1 MGFDRLPIVGGL
13 VSGLV
18 GGNKAKPAP
27 AAASTPAAS
36 STDAAK
42 EEERRRLAARGVG
55 ALNNTSALGD
65 TTQANLGRKALLG
78 A

>member
-1 MGFDRLPIVGGL
+1 MGFDRLPIVGGVL
-13 VSGLV
+13 SGLI
-18 GGNKAKPAP
+18 GGNKPKAAP
-27 AAASTPAAS
+27 AASTPATS
-36 STDAAK
+36 TTDAAK

-78 A
+78 V